1 MLKTNEY
8 FGGKVM
14 SIGFESGEGKATVG
28 VMEAGDYEFGTAGPE
43 LMIVVSGSLT
53 VRLPGEAEWK
63 TYAAGQE
70 FRVPGSS
77 KFSLKVAGPS
87 SYLCRYL

>member
-14 SIGFESGEGKATVG
+14 SIGFDSSEGKATVG
-28 VMEAGDYEFGTAGPE
+28 VMEAGDYEFGTAGPC
-43 LMIVVSGSLT
+43 
-53 VRLPGEAEWK
+53 
-63 TYAAGQE
+63 
-70 FRVPGSS
+70 
-77 KFSLKVAGPS
+77 